1 VGFPAPCA
9 ERDSIRID
17 IRGGALLEHLL
28 DLKQAVADA
37 TRAEVIA
44 AVGALYDAQTN
55 AVAERKPVCIAS
67 GRCCKF
73 EEFGHRLYVT
83 TAELAFFCD
92 ALARLSTISRAAWDG
107 RGCPF
112 QIGKLCG
119 VHGIKPLGCRM
130 FFCDATATEW
140 QNQQYEHFHAALRAL
155 HEQHHLAYHYVEWR
169 SALIA
174 LELAQASTKAPRKIT

>member
-1 VGFPAPCA
+1 M
-9 ERDSIRID
+9 
-17 IRGGALLEHLL
+17 

-44 AVGALYDAQTN
+44 AVSALYEAQAG
-55 AVAERKPVCIAS
+55 AVAQRKPVCIAS

-83 TAELAFFCD
+83 TAELAFFRD
-92 ALARLSTISRAAWDG
+92 ALSRFTINPSAAWDG

-112 QIGKLCG
+112 QVGKLCG

-130 FFCDATATEW
+130 FFCDATATQW
-140 QNQQYEHFHAALRAL
+140 QNEQYEHFHAALRAL
-155 HEQHHLAYHYVEWR
+155 HEQHHLEYRYVEWR

-174 LELAQASTKAPRKIT
+174 LDLAQSSGGHGVVGEI